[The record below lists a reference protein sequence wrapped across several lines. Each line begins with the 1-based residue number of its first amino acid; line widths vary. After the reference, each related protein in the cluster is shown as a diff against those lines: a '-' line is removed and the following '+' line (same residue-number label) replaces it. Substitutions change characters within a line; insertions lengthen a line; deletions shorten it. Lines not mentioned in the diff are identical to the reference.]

1 MFKKIVSLIMCL
13 FIFTQTTSVFATSV
27 SDLYGIKY
35 TGDTEWK
42 EEDTDKGKTPQSSTT
57 PPTPVM
63 GSSSDIK
70 LNVNG
75 NNINFPDQQPIVIE
89 GRTFIPLRFL
99 AEALGAEV
107 NWDQEHQVIIIENKG
122 IQWTESE
129 DAFARYYLKIGDP
142 QMVYAK
148 HSKKHNFVSD
158 IQIFELPQAPFLVNG
173 RTMLPFR
180 FVGELLG
187 ALVFY
192 DDSTHTAMAVYG
204 QHNLGAHLNSNYD
217 NTTRKFLDMGPIP
230 ILSTLSENVFKEQLE
245 IFRKNA
251 PDNTSAYTGTTL
263 NGELSAAAT
272 WKAIDESIAGY
283 GTLSTLYGG
292 HSNSDQSITS
302 VGFFQYYLTN
312 KYPNKYPNAGPYPD
326 QYAENICASIF
337 QPLTGIELIELEN
350 NGKLKKSNYS
360 TINVDEVL
368 SRSDYWYYRLK
379 NVWGLNLFPLND
391 STNLTIGGRNLS
403 QYKINNHININGY
416 PMFSFSM
423 IKYWDKEMYR
433 SYARSALITWM
444 NSTKG
449 HRKNLLRSGN
459 YQFGLGT
466 RYSKKESVYVFFT
479 GPDKNVVLNPNY
491 FN

>member
-1 MFKKIVSLIMCL
+1 MIKTRLFTLILSLLLICS
-13 FIFTQTTSVFATSV
+13 FTTSVFATSV

-158 IQIFELPQAPFLVNG
+158 IQIFELPQAPFIVNG

-180 FVGELLG
+180 YLGELLG

-192 DDSTHTAMAVYG
+192 DDTTHTAMAVYG
-204 QHNLGAHLNSNYD
+204 QHNDGASLNSNYD
-217 NTTRKFLDMGPIP
+217 NATRKYLTLEPIP

-245 IFRKNA
+245 ILRTNA
-251 PDNTSAYTGTTL
+251 KDMVGAYKGTTL

-272 WKAIDESIAGY
+272 WRTIDQSIAGY
-283 GTLSTLYGG
+283 GILDEMYGG
-292 HSNSDQSITS
+292 HSNSDKTQT
-302 VGFFQYYLTN
+302 GARFFHYYLTN
-312 KYPNKYPNAGPYPD
+312 KYNGTWPNVGPFPD
-326 QYAENICASIF
+326 QYMENITGSKF
-337 QPLTGIELIELEN
+337 QPLSGMELVQYDKE
-350 NGKLKKSNYS
+350 KLKKSIFS
-360 TINVDEVL
+360 TINVNEVL
-368 SRSDYWYYRLK
+368 QRSDYWYYRLN
-379 NVWGLNLFPLND
+379 NVWGLKLFPLND
-391 STNLTIGGRNLS
+391 NSPNATINGYDVSN
-403 QYKINNHININGY
+403 YKANYDVIIDGY
-416 PMFSFSM
+416 PMFSFSL
-423 IKYWDKEMYR
+423 IRYWDKEMYR
-433 SYARSALITWM
+433 AFARSGLIPWI
-444 NSTKG
+444 NSKG
-449 HRKNLLRSGN
+449 HRKNLLRIGN
-459 YQFGLGT
+459 IQFGYGAKYT
-466 RYSKKESVYVFFT
+466 PKESVHTFFS
-479 GPDKNVVLNPNY
+479 GPDKNFVLSN
-491 FN
+491 